1 VKKYLNKQDGKEKKM
16 GLTRPK
22 ATQLEKVKKMK
33 DKHFWASMIKSVMR
47 IGACYLLFTGNIQ
60 MGAAGLALAE
70 VVGIVEEMV

>member
-1 VKKYLNKQDGKEKKM
+1 M

-22 ATQLEKVKKMK
+22 ITQMEKLEKMK
-33 DKHFWASMIKSVMR
+33 DKHFWASMIQSIMR

>member
-22 ATQLEKVKKMK
+22 ATQLEKVKKIN

-47 IGACYLLFTGNIQ
+47 MGACYLLFAGNIQ

-70 VVGIVEEMV
+70 VVGIAEEIV

>member
-1 VKKYLNKQDGKEKKM
+1 
-16 GLTRPK
+16 
-22 ATQLEKVKKMK
+22 
-33 DKHFWASMIKSVMR
+33 MIKSVMR